1 MRLCYRVPLES
12 PLGPRPGLLQL
23 EFLDGRIGGTL
34 SLLGFDNNIS
44 KRKLDGNR
52 LVLAHSLRTAVSVLP
67 CESTLEWNGSALTGT
82 TRTAGEQLSWRGEL
96 LETSGKGD

>member
-1 MRLCYRVPLES
+1 MRLCYRVTLES

-44 KRKLDGNR
+44 GRRLDGNR
-52 LVLAHSLRTAVSVLP
+52 LVLAHSLRTAVLP

>member
-1 MRLCYRVPLES
+1 MVELNFY
-12 PLGPRPGLLQL
+12 
-23 EFLDGRIGGTL
+23 GRWTSHA
-34 SLLGFDNNIS
+34 SLLP
-44 KRKLDGNR
+44 RQTMAEGNPEKFSSPCGK
-52 LVLAHSLRTAVSVLP
+52 LVLTHSLRTAVSVLP

>member
-1 MRLCYRVPLES
+1 MRLCYRVTLES
-12 PLGPRPGLLQL
+12 HLGPRPGLLQL

-34 SLLGFDNNIS
+34 SLLGFDNAVS
-44 KRKLDGNR
+44 GRRLGEHK
-52 LVLAHSLRTAVSVLP
+52 LVLTHSLRTAVSVLP

>member
-1 MRLCYRVPLES
+1 MALCYRVTLES
-12 PLGPRPGLLQL
+12 PLGPRPGLLRL

-34 SLLGFDNNIS
+34 SLLGFDNAVS
-44 KRKLDGNR
+44 GRRLGEHKLF
-52 LVLAHSLRTAVSVLP
+52 LTHSLRTAVSVLP

-82 TRTAGEQLSWRGEL
+82 TRTAGGQLSWRGEL

>member
-1 MRLCYRVPLES
+1 MTLCYRVTLES
-12 PLGPRPGLLQL
+12 PLGPRPGLLRL
-23 EFLDGRIGGTL
+23 ELLDGRIGGTL
-34 SLLGFDNNIS
+34 SLLGFDNAVS
-44 KRKLDGNR
+44 GRRLDEHR

-82 TRTAGEQLSWRGEL
+82 TRTAGGQLYWRGEL

>member
-1 MRLCYRVPLES
+1 MRLCYRVTLES

-34 SLLGFDNNIS
+34 SLLGFDNAVS
-44 KRKLDGNR
+44 GRRLDEHR
-52 LVLAHSLRTAVSVLP
+52 LILTHSLRTAVSVLP

-82 TRTAGEQLSWRGEL
+82 TRTAGGQLYWRGEL

>member
-1 MRLCYRVPLES
+1 MRLCYRVTLES

-34 SLLGFDNNIS
+34 SLLGFDNAVS
-44 KRKLDGNR
+44 GRRLGEHK
-52 LVLAHSLRTAVSVLP
+52 LVLTHSLRTAVSVLP

-82 TRTAGEQLSWRGEL
+82 TRTAGE
-96 LETSGKGD
+96 